1 MADSRTTSGWKPS
14 RSGMGNHGARTE
26 ILAAT
31 ARELIEDAAERGA
44 RVRLLGGLGI
54 YLKCPEHRA
63 YLDEHRDPYSDI
75 DLVTTR
81 RHLPKALETFRTG
94 GLEENQPW
102 KMLFGHQRRIFYTA
116 RDITVEL
123 YIDRLVLCQRID
135 LRGRLAQDFP
145 TLDTTDLFLSKF
157 QRIGLSSADR
167 SDLAVLLSA
176 RGFGRPDGIDRDR
189 LASLTAHSWR
199 WWKTFQ
205 VNVPTLRAG
214 LPPAFPE
221 PEMVLIRLTEL
232 EELSNRDPK
241 TLRWRLRALA
251 GESLRWYD
259 EVVDGLSA

>member
-31 ARELIEDAAERGA
+31 ARELIEDGAARGA

-81 RHLPKALETFRTG
+81 GHLPTTVEAFRTL

-116 RDITVEL
+116 RNITVEL

-135 LRGRLAQDFP
+135 LRGHLARDFP
-145 TLDTTDLFLSKF
+145 TLETTDLFLSKF

-167 SDLAVLLSA
+167 SDLAVLLAA
-176 RGFGRPDGIDRDR
+176 RGFGGPGGIDRDR
-189 LASLTAHSWR
+189 LASLTARSWR

-205 VNVPTLRAG
+205 VNVAALRSG
-214 LPPAFPE
+214 LPPDFPE
-221 PEMVLIRLTEL
+221 RETVLVRIAEL
-232 EELSNRDPK
+232 EELSNRERK
-241 TLRWRLRALA
+241 TFRWRLRALA
-251 GESLRWYD
+251 GERLRWYH
-259 EVVDGLSA
+259 EVEDGRSV